1 MSNLVETRKTIERI
15 KDELLAEL
23 AKLREQSK
31 LATEKLEVVKKI
43 LERRESNKK

>member
-1 MSNLVETRKTIERI
+1 MSNLDETRKTIERI

-31 LATEKLEVVKKI
+31 LAIEKLEAVKKI